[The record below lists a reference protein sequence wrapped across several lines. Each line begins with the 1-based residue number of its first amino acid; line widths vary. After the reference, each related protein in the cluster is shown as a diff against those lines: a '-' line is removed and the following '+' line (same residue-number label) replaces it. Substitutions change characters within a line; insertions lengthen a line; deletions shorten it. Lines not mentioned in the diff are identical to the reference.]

1 MPATVTE
8 PVSSPA
14 ARASIPPPAPGAAPV
29 GGDLSRRLVG
39 VTLLGLLAAAAL
51 VPPEALWAPP
61 GRRIAVLVAGGGT
74 WLPVAVA
81 VAFAGALAGAG
92 LARAGRLPAWGT
104 ELAARR
110 RAGLAVAG
118 LSGLAV
124 GAVAALAFGAL
135 PVHVDGVVQAFQ
147 ANVLRGGAA
156 AAPAPPLREF
166 FLTLNTAIADG
177 RWLGQFPP
185 GFPALLA
192 LAGHGWGPA
201 VLHALVAAW
210 LAHALYRAGAEL
222 YGRMEGLLA
231 AGLVAISPFALIL
244 SASGLNH
251 AAAATLAVTAFWL
264 ALRVRPHRQRAFLA
278 RSVACGL
285 ALGGLIATRPL
296 DGLVTAACVV
306 PLALPAAGARRRAAA
321 GLVLGLAPP
330 LALAALYNRAVTG
343 SALEVGYSFVWGA
356 AHGPG
361 FHVSPWGEPHNLA
374 RGIFNLHRDLWLLN
388 AGALGRALPLLAM
401 AALPL
406 ALSCGRGE
414 SFDPGRPNSGARTAR
429 AGEDA
434 LYALVLGLA
443 AAYVLYWHHDW
454 FLGPRY
460 LFGAFPFLMLL
471 ASRGMALTAGRLRG
485 RPLARGALAGAL
497 VAGALWLLAV
507 DLPDRVGSAVT
518 LRPEFRV
525 DVAGEARE
533 QGILRG
539 VIFVKESWGSRLLAR
554 LRARGLT
561 ASEAER
567 VYRRADHCLLEEL
580 LGDPATG
587 RARILSSVAADLE
600 RAPAPRAEP
609 ARNGDPTLRLRPGP
623 LPPAC
628 GAEIAY
634 DLAAPY
640 GSFTPQLARQD
651 PWLRGP
657 IVVARD
663 LPGENARLVATLG
676 LGPGWLYVPGRRG
689 GRGAFLP
696 LRPGEGS
703 AF

>member
-1 MPATVTE
+1 LTFMPGTVTE
-8 PVSSPA
+8 AVVLPA
-14 ARASIPPPAPGAAPV
+14 EPAPAPRPARPAPSA
-29 GGDLSRRLVG
+29 GGEFPRRLLG
-39 VTLLGLLAAAAL
+39 LALLGLLIAAAL
-51 VPPEALWAPP
+51 VPPEAPWAPA
-61 GRRIAVLVAGGGT
+61 GRRIAVLVAGGRV

-81 VAFAGALAGAG
+81 IAVAGSLAGAA
-92 LARAGRLPAWGT
+92 LARGGRLPAWGT

-110 RAGLAVAG
+110 RAGLVVAG
-118 LSGLAV
+118 WSGLAV
-124 GAVAALAFGAL
+124 GAVAAFAFGAL

-156 AAPAPPLREF
+156 VAPAPPLPEF
-166 FLTLNTAIADG
+166 FLTLNTAITDG

-192 LAGHGWGPA
+192 LVGQGWGPA
-201 VLHALVAAW
+201 VLDALVAAW
-210 LAHALYRAGAEL
+210 LAYALFRAGEEL
-222 YGRMEGLLA
+222 YGRTEGLLA

-251 AAAATLAVTAFWL
+251 AAAAALAVTAFWL
-264 ALRVRPHRQRAFLA
+264 ALGVRSHRGRTSPGRA
-278 RSVACGL
+278 VACGL

-296 DGLVTAACVV
+296 DGIVTAVCVV
-306 PLALPAAGARRRAAA
+306 PLALLPSGARLRTAVA
-321 GLVLGLAPP
+321 LVLGLAPP
-330 LALAALYNRAVTG
+330 LALAALYDRAVTG
-343 SALEVGYSFVWGA
+343 SALELGYAFVWGA

-361 FHVSPWGEPHNLA
+361 FHLSPWGEPHTPA
-374 RGIFNLHRDLWLLN
+374 RGLFNLHRDLWLLN
-388 AGALGRALPLLAM
+388 SGALGRALPLLAV

-406 ALSCGRGE
+406 ALGSVRDTGTRTAGGGE
-414 SFDPGRPNSGARTAR
+414 S
-429 AGEDA
+429 A
-434 LYALVLGLA
+434 LYALVFGLA

-460 LFGAFPFLMLL
+460 LFVAFPFLTLL
-471 ASRGMALTAGRLRG
+471 ASRGMTLTAGRLRG
-485 RPLARGALAGAL
+485 HPVARGALAGAL
-497 VAGALWLLAV
+497 VAGVLWLLAV
-507 DLPDRVGSAVT
+507 DLPERVGAAFA

-525 DVAGEARE
+525 DVVRQARE
-533 QGILRG
+533 QGISRG

-567 VYRRADHCLLEEL
+567 VYRRADHCRLEEL
-580 LGDPATG
+580 LGDPAAG
-587 RARILSSVAADLE
+587 RTRILSSVAADLG
-600 RAPAPRAEP
+600 RAPAPRAAA

-623 LPPAC
+623 LPPVC

-663 LPGENARLVATLG
+663 LRDENPRLVATLG
-676 LGPGWLYVPGRRG
+676 LGPGWLYVPGRPG